1 VAVTIT
7 EQKYGPTTG
16 ALTGW
21 LGLVLCVGGIVPL
34 LTDPTA
40 GRIRLAFAIALAGV
54 VVWSFM
60 LRPRI
65 IIREQEPSTLLLR
78 NPFST
83 WQVPLAAI
91 NRVQIKAITRVEVEG
106 AGYDGVAV
114 GRRVKAM
121 VRGPVVKHGDGL
133 LTPGLRLGTP
143 PRREPKHPSATSP
156 EAIADLLTEQILAAS
171 DRAKE
176 SGQPTEPVLRHWAW
190 VELVLLAAGA
200 VGLAVTY
207 LV

>member
-1 VAVTIT
+1 MTIP
-7 EQKYGPTTG
+7 EQRYGPTTG
-16 ALTGW
+16 GVTGW

-34 LTDPTA
+34 LMDPTA
-40 GRIRLAFAIALAGV
+40 GRIRLALAIALAGV

-65 IIREQEPSTLLLR
+65 IIREPATLLLR

-91 NRVQIKAITRVEVEG
+91 NRVQVKAITRVEVEDG
-106 AGYDGVAV
+106 GYNGVAV
-114 GRRVKAM
+114 GRRVRAM
-121 VRGPVVKHGDGL
+121 VRGPVTKYGDGL
-133 LTPGLRLGTP
+133 ITPGLRLGTP

-171 DRAKE
+171 DRARE
-176 SGQPTEPVLRHWAW
+176 SGQPTGPVLRRWAW
-190 VELVLLAAGA
+190 VELALLAATA
-200 VGLAVTY
+200 VGFAAAY